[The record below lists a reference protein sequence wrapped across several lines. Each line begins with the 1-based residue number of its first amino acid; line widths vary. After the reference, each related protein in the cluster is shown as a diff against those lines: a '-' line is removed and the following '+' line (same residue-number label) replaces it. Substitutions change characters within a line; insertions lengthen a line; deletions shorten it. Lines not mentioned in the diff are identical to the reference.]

1 MRSLITTAIVGVIPV
16 LAIAMLWPR
25 LAVAE
30 QKTSPRA
37 RAKIATDVVVGEV
50 SDTYAKT
57 VTTERYG
64 KGTVEKRSLIEVQVA
79 KVEKGGLKARDVL
92 YVRVWRIESIPSREK
107 PMGRYGHKPIPK
119 AGDKVRVFV
128 VRGPYAPA
136 NQTDNGYAAVYPNG
150 FEILTKDSR

>member
-1 MRSLITTAIVGVIPV
+1 MRSLITLAIVGVIPV

-30 QKTSPRA
+30 QKTSPKA

-64 KGTVEKRSLIEVQVA
+64 KGTVEKRSLIEVQVERVSRPTA
-79 KVEKGGLKARDVL
+79 IHPDKLAVDTAVGAVWVE
-92 YVRVWRIESIPSREK
+92 RVCNAEPTLESNRTRCSSLGQQSSMEPSWRRTLAQRNESRPR
-107 PMGRYGHKPIPK
+107 
-119 AGDKVRVFV
+119 
-128 VRGPYAPA
+128 APA
-136 NQTDNGYAAVYPNG
+136 VSPMRTD
-150 FEILTKDSR
+150 R

>member
-1 MRSLITTAIVGVIPV
+1 MRRAYQVAIPGY
-16 LAIAMLWPR
+16 
-25 LAVAE
+25 
-30 QKTSPRA
+30 PRA
-37 RAKIATDVVVGEV
+37 ADSLWISGVLGWPPRCHTQWLSGLRGAPQTAQRA
-50 SDTYAKT
+50 
-57 VTTERYG
+57 RR
-64 KGTVEKRSLIEVQVA
+64 KGTVEKRSLIEVQVERV
-79 KVEKGGLKARDVL
+79 KKGGLKARDVL